1 MARGVG
7 GGEKVTRVAADFC
20 VSEPTVYDK
29 IRYIELHFPFKLPIG
44 KTSGGEKR
52 IPRRLV

>member
-1 MARGVG
+1 
-7 GGEKVTRVAADFC
+7 VAADFC

-29 IRYIELHFPFKLPIG
+29 IRYIDLHFPFKLPIG

-52 IPRRLV
+52 IPRSLV